1 LLLIILSVLCLTKR
15 INVTKNYPLNTPQKS
30 KTKVRSSDAA
40 LRKKGQASSN
50 VTGGTGLLQEAPT
63 SKPSLLGQNKMSN

>member
-1 LLLIILSVLCLTKR
+1 MSFPKPAAPPPPPPPPPAPAI
-15 INVTKNYPLNTPQKS
+15 TPAKS
-30 KTKVRSSDAA
+30 KTQDRVSTALAKKRGQSAA
-40 LRKKGQASSN
+40 N

>member
-1 LLLIILSVLCLTKR
+1 MSFSRSKSPPPPPPPPPAPAI
-15 INVTKNYPLNTPQKS
+15 TPAKS
-30 KTKVRSSDAA
+30 KTKDRASDAA
-40 LRKKGQASSN
+40 ARKKGQSAAN

>member
-1 LLLIILSVLCLTKR
+1 MGFLRSKSPPPPPPPPPAPAI
-15 INVTKNYPLNTPQKS
+15 TPAKS
-30 KTKVRSSDAA
+30 KTKDRASDAA
-40 LRKKGQASSN
+40 ARKKGQASAN

>member
-1 LLLIILSVLCLTKR
+1 MSFGRSKSPPPPPPPPPAPAI
-15 INVTKNYPLNTPQKS
+15 TPQKS
-30 KTKVRSSDAA
+30 KTKDRAADAA

-50 VTGGTGLLQEAPT
+50 VTGGAGLLTEAPT